1 MVNDLRAIPILCL
14 VVFHSPDGKELIFDS
29 RHIAAVRPV
38 EGAIRQHL
46 HPNTNAVIYASTQ
59 TFGVVETVDEVE
71 KQLREC
77 TEDPPDEN
85 SH

>member
-1 MVNDLRAIPILCL
+1 MRSFIISVLCL

-29 RHIAAVRPV
+29 RHIAAVRPI

-59 TFGVVETVDEVE
+59 TFGVVETVNEVE
-71 KQLREC
+71 QALKEC
-77 TEDPPDEN
+77 TEEPDED

>member
-1 MVNDLRAIPILCL
+1 MTKWKWSIPLSCL
-14 VVFHSPDGKELIFDS
+14 VVFHSPDGKELLFDS

-59 TFGVVETVDEVE
+59 TFGVIETVEEVE
-71 KQLREC
+71 QQLKEC
-77 TEDPPDEN
+77 PDQEDPDAT
-85 SH
+85 H